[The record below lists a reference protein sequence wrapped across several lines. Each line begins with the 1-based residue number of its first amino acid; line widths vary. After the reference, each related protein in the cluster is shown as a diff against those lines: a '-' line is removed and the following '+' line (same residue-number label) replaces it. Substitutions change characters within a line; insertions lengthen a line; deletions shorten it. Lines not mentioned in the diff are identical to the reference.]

1 MIERTSLTGA
11 RNLFKGG
18 HKEDYVVP
26 AAIHEVAAIAWAECG
41 QPPTD
46 LDATELEAYQKEKVK
61 ECEENLEKSR
71 VWEAYVLDARM
82 GMRIQCG
89 LATLAWYRKK
99 KGWAA

>member
-1 MIERTSLTGA
+1 M
-11 RNLFKGG
+11 
-18 HKEDYVVP
+18 P

-41 QPPTD
+41 QPPSD
-46 LDATELEAYQKEKVK
+46 LDASQTEAYQKEKVK
-61 ECEENLEKSR
+61 ECEDNLEKAR
-71 VWEAYVLDARM
+71 LWEAYVLDARM